1 MRKTSGASPLPHSD
15 DDTDHK
21 SSASSSS
28 SSSTVGTAA
37 ASHHRKNSSLSSTP
51 IEDKLKPGLSLHRSD
66 TSDPHEMTHNSWA
79 NIDADTFQVRCGP
92 GYSRYK
98 NKMASGASLYDC
110 ISVDLYATPH
120 KAHHLARIIDLP
132 NADLTDDEKAD
143 PYLPHT
149 IVVSCQIPNYPVEN
163 AVWGRNPEDGPG
175 FSLVFY
181 YALSAETRRR
191 LSERRE
197 RRREGRAAVPFE
209 YETTEETEEDHKHLY
224 TDDKV
229 AKWAADDDTDLPPA
243 LRLLHRFVTADS
255 DPHTGDKHFLRDR
268 FKGIARIANL
278 DEANIATAPRK
289 LIQTYNSTPFL
300 IRTTSTFYNDPT
312 GHNAYFEVDVDV
324 HRFGYLARLGLS
336 GVRERI
342 KDVVFDWAF
351 VIEGHTDDELPEN
364 ILSAARLGH
373 LEMTAAL
380 PLPEKFLQHMTAT
393 S

>member
-1 MRKTSGASPLPHSD
+1 MSRKSSGASPLPPPDAHYA
-15 DDTDHK
+15 DHK
-21 SSASSSS
+21 SASSSS
-28 SSSTVGTAA
+28 TLSG
-37 ASHHRKNSSLSSTP
+37 ASATHHRKNSSLSSTP
-51 IEDKLKPGLSLHRSD
+51 PEEKLKPGLSLHRSD
-66 TSDPHEMTHNSWA
+66 TSDPAAMPHNSWA

-98 NKMASGASLYDC
+98 HKMASGASLYDC

-120 KAHHLARIIDLP
+120 KAHHLARVIELP
-132 NADLTDDEKAD
+132 NADLSDDEKSD

-149 IVVSCQIPNYPVEN
+149 IVVSCQIPNYAVEN
-163 AVWGRNPEDGPG
+163 AVWGRNPEDGAG

-181 YALSAETRRR
+181 YALSTETRRR

-197 RRREGRAAVPFE
+197 RKREGRAAVPFE
-209 YETTEETEEDHKHLY
+209 YETTEETEADHKHLY
-224 TDDKV
+224 TEDKTSR
-229 AKWAADDDTDLPPA
+229 WAHDDDTDLPPA

-255 DPHTGDKHFLRDR
+255 DAHTGEKHFLRDR

-278 DEANIATAPRK
+278 DEAQIATAPRK

-300 IRTTSTFYNDPT
+300 IRTTSTFYNDPS
-312 GHNAYFEVDVDV
+312 GQNQYFEVDVDV

-380 PLPEKFLQHMTAT
+380 PLPDKFIQHMAPGA